1 MEDEARMNDL
11 GGKAALITGASR
23 GIGAA
28 TARRLAAR
36 GASIFLAGKD
46 TADRFEAVAADCR
59 RCAPSADAIVAYGS
73 HDLLEQ
79 GAAEAMVAAA
89 ATALGRIDYLV
100 NNAAIRIRH
109 PFGAFSYADFEQ
121 MIATNLRGPLFASQA
136 ALPHMRKV
144 GGGRIVHVASQMGH
158 IAEHGSTLYG
168 LTKAALIHLTRSMA
182 FELAREN
189 IFVNAVSPGPT
200 MSEYNRART
209 SADPALLAR
218 KLSYIPANRY
228 AEPEEIAEV
237 IEFLLTTRATFIQGH
252 DLVVDGGYTIH

>member
-1 MEDEARMNDL
+1 MSNDL
-11 GGKAALITGASR
+11 SGKAALITGSSR

-36 GASIFLAGKD
+36 GASIYLAGKD
-46 TADRFEAVAADCR
+46 TVERFEAVASECR
-59 RCAPSADAIVAYGS
+59 KRAPNGSAVIAYGG

-79 GAAEAMVAAA
+79 GAAEAMVEAAS
-89 ATALGRIDYLV
+89 TALGRIDYLV

-109 PFGAFSYADFEQ
+109 PFGDFSYADFEQ
-121 MIATNLRGPLFASQA
+121 MIATNLRGPMFASQA
-136 ALPHMRKV
+136 ALPHMRKH
-144 GGGRIVHVASQMGH
+144 GGGRIVHVASQMGQ

-168 LTKAALIHLTRSMA
+168 LTKAALIHLTKSMA

-200 MSEYNRART
+200 MTEYNRART
-209 SADPALLAR
+209 GADPALLAR
-218 KLSYIPANRY
+218 KLSHIPATRY
-228 AEPEEIAEV
+228 ADPEEIAEV